1 MINTVIFDLDGLLVD
16 SETVFYQL
24 YQDLLSRYNKG
35 FSMKEYGE
43 KYCGRKLVNNIND
56 IIADYRLPLTFEQV
70 DKFIADDEEKYIQ
83 KGIPLKK
90 GARELLDYLREKDY
104 NIVLATSSLPERA
117 MRILDFNHV
126 TDYFKAKVF
135 GPDVKNG
142 KPNPDVFLLAAQK
155 VQADVADCLV
165 LEDSQQGITA
175 AFNAGI
181 KVICI
186 PDVKNPAKEVADLCE
201 NIYSS
206 LAEVIAYLEI
216 NGKKG

>member
-24 YQDLLSRYNKG
+24 YQDLLSKYKKG
-35 FSMKEYGE
+35 FSKKEYGE
-43 KYCGRKLVNNIND
+43 KYCGRKLINNIND
-56 IIADYRLPLTFEQV
+56 IIADYQLPLTFEQV
-70 DKFIADDEEKYIQ
+70 EKFIADDEEEYIQ

-90 GARELLDYLREKDY
+90 GAKELLDYLREKGY
-104 NIVLATSSLPERA
+104 KIVLATSSLPERA
-117 MRILDFNHV
+117 LRILDFNHV
-126 TDYFKAKVF
+126 TDYFKTMIF

-142 KPNPDVFLLAAQK
+142 KPHPDVFLLAAQK
-155 VQADVADCLV
+155 AQADVTDCLV

-186 PDVKNPAKEVADLCE
+186 PDVKYPPKDVADLCE
-201 NIYSS
+201 DIYTN
-206 LAEVIAYLEI
+206 LAEVITYLEI
-216 NGKKG
+216 NNKKG